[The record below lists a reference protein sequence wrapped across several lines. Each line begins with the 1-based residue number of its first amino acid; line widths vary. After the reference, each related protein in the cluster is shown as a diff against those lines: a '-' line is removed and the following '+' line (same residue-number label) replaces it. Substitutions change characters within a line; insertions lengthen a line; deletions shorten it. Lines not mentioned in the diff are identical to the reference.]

1 MWVVPV
7 TIVPPFDKAVRY
19 PAAIAAAP
27 ALELDDYMSWM
38 LPCSAISILDLPAL
52 SLPVGLEL
60 QVKNYK
66 LRVTSYKLP
75 APRSHRRRRRAGSS

>member
-1 MWVVPV
+1 M
-7 TIVPPFDKAVRY
+7 RY

-60 QVKNYK
+60 QVTIYK
-66 LRVTSYKLP
+66 LQFTSYKLQGACP
-75 APRSHRRRRRAGSS
+75 ALSPPTATRR